1 MALLQAG
8 LGISGTQTCH
18 LACLVAQLWCPGGL
32 LVAGLVTWQYSDQ
45 LAGFLISGLLGFA
58 VWLFILLVLSGG
70 VFAGSMRTALRL
82 QVLIGLM
89 AYWFGAFFVVW
100 FLFYEVPPLKYALGR

>member
-1 MALLQAG
+1 MALLQAD

-32 LVAGLVTWQYSDQ
+32 LVAGLVSWQYSDQ
-45 LAGFLISGLLGFA
+45 LAGFLASVFWGFA
-58 VWLFILLVLSGG
+58 VRFFILLVLSGG
-70 VFAGSMRTALRL
+70 VFADSMRTALRL

-89 AYWFGAFFVVW
+89 AYWFGAFLVFGFCFIK
-100 FLFYEVPPLKYALGR
+100 FLR

>member
-1 MALLQAG
+1 M
-8 LGISGTQTCH
+8 
-18 LACLVAQLWCPGGL
+18 LAWCL
-32 LVAGLVTWQYSDQ
+32 SDQ
-45 LAGFLISGLLGFA
+45 LAGFLASGWLGFA
-58 VWLFILLVLSGG
+58 VWFFILLVLSGG

-100 FLFYEVPPLKYALGR
+100 FLFY